1 MQAGILR
8 ITALA
13 IACTA
18 LASCAD
24 STKAPAGTQVSLS
37 FTTAPAAG
45 ASFSTS
51 AGASATSAADN
62 VEITSAQLVVARMEL
77 QSAGA
82 SCTSE
87 AAAGDD
93 EHDGQNH
100 DGQDDHDCAEL
111 NVGPTIVSLPTG
123 SAVKATLEGTIPAGS
138 YSALEA
144 RIRPIRADGDKGKAS
159 AAFLAANPDWAGKS
173 LIVKG
178 TLNGTPFTYTGT
190 PRAEFETVFD
200 PPLEV
205 GAEPVNITVQVD
217 KSKWFLD
224 PSGAVID
231 PATADPVLQ
240 AQIAQ
245 NIRRSFRA
253 FRDNDR
259 DGHDDHDGHHH
270 D

>member
-1 MQAGILR
+1 MPFGTLRTSILAVAGV
-8 ITALA
+8 
-13 IACTA
+13 A

-24 STKAPAGTQVSLS
+24 STKPAAGSPVSLS

-51 AGASATSAADN
+51 PSTSAAPTADN
-62 VEITSAQLVVARMEL
+62 LVITSAQLVVARMEL
-77 QSAGA
+77 QSTGA

-93 EHDGQNH
+93 EHDSQA
-100 DGQDDHDCAEL
+100 DHDCAEL
-111 NVGPTIVSLPTG
+111 NVGPTVVSLPTG
-123 SAVKATLEGTIPAGS
+123 TAVTATLEGTIPAGS

-144 RIRPIRADGDKGKAS
+144 KIRPIRADGDKGKAS
-159 AAFLAANPDWAGKS
+159 TAFLAANPDWAGKS

-178 TLNGTPFTYTGT
+178 TLNGTPFTYNGT

-200 PPLEV
+200 PALTV
-205 GAEPVNITVQVD
+205 GTAPVNITVQVD
-217 KSKWFLD
+217 MSKWFLD
-224 PSGAVID
+224 RSGAVIN
-231 PATADPVLQ
+231 PATTDPVQQ

-245 NIRRSFRA
+245 NIRQSFRA

-259 DGHDDHDGHHH
+259 DGHDDHGRN
-270 D
+270 

>member
-1 MQAGILR
+1 MQVGILR
-8 ITALA
+8 ISTLAVACAALV
-13 IACTA
+13 
-18 LASCAD
+18 SCAD
-24 STKAPAGTQVSLS
+24 STKPAANNQVSLS

-45 ASFSTS
+45 ASFSSS
-51 AGASATSAADN
+51 ADVAPAPTTDKI
-62 VEITSAQLVVARMEL
+62 EITSAQVVLARMEL
-77 QSAGA
+77 QSTGA

-93 EHDGQNH
+93 DHNE
-100 DGQDDHDCAEL
+100 HDCAEL

-123 SAVKATLEGTIPAGS
+123 SAVTATLEGTIPAGS
-138 YSALEA
+138 YSALES
-144 RIRPIRADGDKGKAS
+144 RIRPIRADGDHGKAS
-159 AAFLAANPDWAGKS
+159 TDFLAKNPDWAGKS

-178 TLNGTPFTYTGT
+178 KLNGTDFTYTGT

-200 PPLEV
+200 PPLTV
-205 GAEPVNITVQVD
+205 GTDPVNITVQVD
-217 KSKWFLD
+217 MSKWFLD
-224 PSGAVID
+224 STGAVID
-231 PATADPVLQ
+231 PSTTDPVKQ

-259 DGHDDHDGHHH
+259 DGHEDQHH